1 MAAQFFLVMNVQNPR
16 VKLVLAVACALGG
29 GLVGHFL
36 FIWMARQGFY
46 ALLLPGALVG
56 IGAGMVLKERSV
68 PLMVICGAMGLAFG
82 TFSEWRLRP
91 FIADNS
97 FSYFVTHLPDLLP
110 LTKLMLALSA
120 ICGAYFARGRSATR
134 PPAAIP

>member
-1 MAAQFFLVMNVQNPR
+1 MAAQSFLVMNVQNPR
-16 VKLVLAVACALGG
+16 IKFVLAVACALGG

-68 PLMVICGAMGLAFG
+68 ALMVICGVMGLAFG

-91 FIADNS
+91 DITFG
-97 FSYFVTHLPDLLP
+97 YFVRHLPDLLP

-120 ICGAYFARGRSATR
+120 ICGAYFARGRSPLQ
-134 PPAAIP
+134 PPAARP

>member
-1 MAAQFFLVMNVQNPR
+1 MAAQSFLVMNVQNPR
-16 VKLVLAVACALGG
+16 IKFVLAVACALGG

-46 ALLLPGALVG
+46 ALLIPGALVG
-56 IGAGMVLKERSV
+56 IGAGMVFKGRSV
-68 PLMVICGAMGLAFG
+68 ALMVICGVMGLAFG

-91 FIADNS
+91 FVADNTLG
-97 FSYFVTHLPDLLP
+97 YFVRHLPDLLP

-120 ICGAYFARGRSATR
+120 ICGAYFARGRNPLQPPATR
-134 PPAAIP
+134 P